1 VSDNAE
7 FFNAVRPLFSGRMT
21 QAQVD
26 GIKRIINYR
35 DTSYRGVT
43 NAQLAYILATCFHET
58 ARRMTPI
65 KEMGSAAYL
74 NSKPYKEK
82 YCGRGLCQI
91 TWQKN
96 YEKYN
101 INPPE
106 DALTW
111 PVALHVTFDGM
122 VRGQFTGKKLSDYIS
137 GSHVD
142 YIGARRII
150 NGVDRASLIAGYA
163 QTFQAALKF
172 WVPVTNTTRT
182 AQPIKVAPK
191 SILDQIG
198 DLFGIGGEE
207 RPAAP
212 GVPMPPP
219 MPAPLTGTAGYT
231 LAAVVAAVGAL
242 QTIPWEDVVRNPS
255 VGYPMIISA
264 VGIAVARAVLPSWA
278 QWLVLRNVA

>member
-1 VSDNAE
+1 MSDNAE
-7 FFNAVRPLFSGRMT
+7 FFNAVRPLFGGRMT

-35 DTSYRGVT
+35 DASYRGVT
-43 NAQLAYILATCFHET
+43 NAQLAYVLATCFHET
-58 ARRMTPI
+58 ARRMAPI

-122 VRGQFTGKKLSDYIS
+122 VVGRFTGKKLSDYIS
-137 GSHVD
+137 GSHID

-150 NGVDRASLIAGYA
+150 NGTDRASLVAGYA
-163 QTFQAALKF
+163 QTFQAALKL
-172 WVPVTNTTRT
+172 WVPVTVSST
-182 AQPIKVAPK
+182 ARVPIKVANK
-191 SILDQIG
+191 GIFEQIG
-198 DLFGIGGEE
+198 DFFSGFNEE
-207 RPAAP
+207 KAAAP
-212 GVPMPPP
+212 GAPMPPP
-219 MPAPLTGTAGYT
+219 APAVLTGEKGYILSAIT
-231 LAAVVAAVGAL
+231 AAVGAL
-242 QTIPWEDVVRNPS
+242 QLVPWADVVAHPELGYS
-255 VGYPMIISA
+255 LVGTA
-264 VGIAVARAVLPSWA
+264 VFTAVARAVLPSWL
-278 QWLVLRNVA
+278 QFFVLRSA